1 MNVNKYFFRTLAL
14 LGFLL
19 IVSSLFLNYWRLDII
34 MGDLKPNVDARIF
47 ESFDVAAFSGNF
59 SKFDDFFAGIVRY
72 CYIAILA
79 ITALNIILLFGSASL
94 QLDKRKPFH
103 VLIMLLS
110 IIILMLAIAIFV
122 LSIIFVKTNTITQ
135 ENGFT
140 LEPKLL
146 NGVYITIM
154 GGFCAGL
161 FGSYAVIYDSK

>member
-1 MNVNKYFFRTLAL
+1 MNVNKYFFRTLSL

-19 IVSSLFLNYWRLDII
+19 ILSGMFFNYWSLDIV
-34 MGDLKPNVDARIF
+34 MGDLKPDVDARVF

-59 SKFDDFFAGIVRY
+59 TDFDDFFATIVRY

-79 ITALNIILLFGSASL
+79 VGALNIILLFGGASIS
-94 QLDKRKPFH
+94 LDKRKVFH
-103 VLIMLLS
+103 VFNMFFS
-110 IIILMLAIAIFV
+110 IVILMLAIAIFV

-140 LEPKLL
+140 LVPKLL

-161 FGSYAVIYDSK
+161 FGAYAIIYDSK